1 MSADEVK
8 EETAAEQ
15 PAESSSET
23 KEASAKKPAS
33 KKPIVIGVIV
43 VVLIAAAAG
52 FWVWHEQP
60 SFCNAICH
68 TPMDAINAT
77 YDQEPGAAGI
87 DKYGNAVANTNG
99 MLAVSHQDGD
109 LNVTCLE
116 CHVPQISEQIGE
128 GISWVGGNYEVVENK
143 DGQMLPTEKTLEDL
157 VVARGLAPEQFCLTS
172 GCHVNEDGNAMSIE
186 DLKEET
192 SDLAHNPHDFQHGDV
207 ACSDCHKAHRASVNT
222 CSECHADA
230 EIPEGWLTFSE
241 AQDLDIPVVA
251 ETEEAAA

>member
-15 PAESSSET
+15 PAESSSEA

-172 GCHVNEDGNAMSIE
+172 GCHVNEDGSAMSIE

>member
-1 MSADEVK
+1 MSADEIK
-8 EETAAEQ
+8 EETTAETPAA
-15 PAESSSET
+15 SSSEA
-23 KEASAKKPAS
+23 KEASAKRPS

-43 VVLIAAAAG
+43 VVLIAAVAG

-68 TPMDAINAT
+68 TPMDAINEQYA
-77 YDQEPGAAGI
+77 QEPGVAGF
-87 DKYGNAVANTNG
+87 DKYKNEVANTNG
-99 MLAVSHQDGD
+99 MAAVSHQAGD

-128 GISWVGGNYEVVENK
+128 GIMWVGGDYDVVVNK

-157 VVARGLAPEQFCLTS
+157 VVARGLQPEQFCLSS
-172 GCHVNEDGNAMSIE
+172 GCHANEDGSAMTIE
-186 DLKEET
+186 DLKEAT

-207 ACSDCHKAHRASVNT
+207 ACSDCHKAHRASINT
-222 CSECHADA
+222 CSECHANA
-230 EIPEGWLTFSE
+230 EIPEGWLTYSE
-241 AQDLDIPVVA
+241 AQNLDIPVAV